1 MSVRLLL
8 ALFAVSLL
16 APLQAVAGTGMF
28 VGAAEDGSRSLDPL
42 RAKAK
47 MDLAAVAGL
56 GTVRMT
62 VLWSPG
68 EQKVAGDEAVVLQ
81 NASAAAQLDG
91 IRLMLSIYPR
101 DARSALSS
109 RARGEFSQYAASIA
123 RRFPAITD
131 FVVGNE
137 PNLNRF
143 WMPQFGADGVDLA
156 ARSYELLLATTYDA
170 LKSVSPDV
178 NVIGGALSPQGQ
190 DKAHAARQTHSPTR
204 FISDLGKAYR
214 QTGRRRAIMD
224 MFAIH
229 PYLIPSRLPPS
240 LAHPKTTTIGIADYP
255 KLVRLLTHAFA
266 GTAQRGETL
275 PIVYDEFG
283 YQSRIP
289 AAKRSLY
296 THLGAVTARDAIPE
310 AQQASFYRRA
320 FALAACQPTVAGLL
334 IFHVVDERDA
344 RAWQSGIYYSN
355 GTPKSSLA
363 AVRAGALAAQDGTL
377 AACGMDK
384 TTSNL
389 SDVVFHEPAVSAPA
403 SLETDFSCALAC
415 SYQARVINADTGQVV
430 AGATGKAI
438 GSQTVTIATDEL
450 GSRQLSVRA
459 PRAEVREARDRRRA
473 VSAVPSLFLSAPPP
487 CRPAPT
493 RQTCRSCRLPR
504 GRCRRSSRP
513 FRLAPDRGVPVEV
526 AKHRALAIATLI
538 AGLIREHRGRSDGRA
553 GAAPALTATFLAT
566 SYAPGQLA
574 ELRVRGHVRQLTL
587 QILRAGAERGWSSVG
602 RPWARAAAAVPR
614 AGR

>member
-1 MSVRLLL
+1 VSVRLVL
-8 ALFAVSLL
+8 ALFVLSIL
-16 APLQAVAGTGMF
+16 APLQASAGTGMF

-42 RAKAK
+42 TAKAK

-56 GTVRMT
+56 GVVRMT

-68 EQKVAGDEAVVLQ
+68 QQKVAGDEAVVLQ

-91 IRLMLSIYPR
+91 IRLLLSIYPR
-101 DARSALSS
+101 TARSAPLSA

-123 RRFPAITD
+123 RRFPTITD

-143 WMPQFGADGVDLA
+143 WLPQFGADGVDLA

-170 LKSVSPDV
+170 LKAVSPDV

-204 FISDLGKAYR
+204 FIIDLGKAYR
-214 QTGRRRAIMD
+214 QTARRRAIMD

-240 LAHPKTTTIGIADYP
+240 LAHPRTTTIGIADYP
-255 KLVRLLTHAFA
+255 KLVRLLTNAFA

-289 AAKRSLY
+289 TGKRSLY
-296 THLGAVTARDAIPE
+296 SHLGTAAARDAIPE
-310 AQQASFYRRA
+310 AQQALFYRRA

-363 AVRAGALAAQDGTL
+363 AVRAGALAAQGGTL
-377 AACGMDK
+377 ARCATSK

-389 SDVVFHEPAVSAPA
+389 SGVVFREPAASAPS
-403 SLETDFSCALAC
+403 SLEIDFSCKLAC
-415 SYQARVINADTGQVV
+415 SYAARVINADTGEVV
-430 AGATGKAI
+430 AEATGKAI
-438 GSQTVTIATDEL
+438 GDETVTISADEL
-450 GSRQLSVRA
+450 NAGSYQYALRVLKSGKPGTSEERFSRAFSVPAGATPASPVAPYAELPLA
-459 PRAEVREARDRRRA
+459 PRPLPTLLPTVPAR
-473 VSAVPSLFLSAPPP
+473 S
-487 CRPAPT
+487 
-493 RQTCRSCRLPR
+493 
-504 GRCRRSSRP
+504 
-513 FRLAPDRGVPVEV
+513 
-526 AKHRALAIATLI
+526 
-538 AGLIREHRGRSDGRA
+538 
-553 GAAPALTATFLAT
+553 
-566 SYAPGQLA
+566 
-574 ELRVRGHVRQLTL
+574 
-587 QILRAGAERGWSSVG
+587 
-602 RPWARAAAAVPR
+602 
-614 AGR
+614 